1 MRVALGV
8 EYDGSHYCGWQRQKH
23 DSQTVQENLE
33 AALSNVA
40 NHPVQVICAGR
51 TDTGVHGVGQVVHF
65 DTESER
71 SEKGWIFGCN
81 TNLPDSISV
90 RWAKPVAEDFHA
102 RFSAIS
108 RAYRYVIYN
117 HPVRPALGMHHLTW
131 NYRPLDIE
139 LMQQAANVL
148 VGEHDFSSFQ
158 AQGCQAKSP
167 IRTIHHINLYRR
179 GRLIIMDIQ
188 ANAFLQHMVRNIAG
202 VLMAIGSGK
211 EPLGWMTEVLNHKNR
226 TLGGV
231 TAPPYGLFFMRVGYP
246 DEFGIPIPEPDVPF
260 MPLP

>member
-23 DSQTVQENLE
+23 DTRTVQENLE
-33 AALSNVA
+33 SALSKVA

-65 DTESER
+65 DTESDR
-71 SEKGWIFGCN
+71 TDKGWIFGCN

-90 RWAKPVAEDFHA
+90 RWTKPVAEEFHA
-102 RFSAIS
+102 RFTAVS

-117 HPVRPALGMHHLTW
+117 HPIRPALGMQHLTW
-131 NYRPLDIE
+131 NFRPLDMA
-139 LMQQAANVL
+139 LMQAAANVL
-148 VGEHDFSSFQ
+148 VGQHDFSSFQ

-167 IRTIHHINLYRR
+167 IRTIHHIKLQRR

-202 VLMAIGSGK
+202 VLMAIGCGK
-211 EPLGWMTEVLNHKNR
+211 EPLSWAEEVLNHKNR

-246 DEFGIPIPEPDVPF
+246 PEFDIPDPEPDVPF
-260 MPLP
+260 MPLG

>member
-23 DSQTVQENLE
+23 DTRTVQENLE
-33 AALSNVA
+33 SALSKVA

-65 DTESER
+65 DTESDR
-71 SEKGWIFGCN
+71 TDKGWIFGCN

-90 RWAKPVAEDFHA
+90 RWAKPVAEEFHA
-102 RFSAIS
+102 RFSAVS

-117 HPVRPALGMHHLTW
+117 HPIRPALGMQHLTW
-131 NYRPLDIE
+131 NFRPLDMA
-139 LMQQAANVL
+139 LMQAAANVL

-167 IRTIHHINLYRR
+167 IRTIHHIKLQRR

-202 VLMAIGSGK
+202 VLMAIGCGK
-211 EPLGWMTEVLNHKNR
+211 EPLSWAEEVLNHKNR

-246 DEFGIPIPEPDVPF
+246 PQFDIPDPEPDVPF
-260 MPLP
+260 MPLG

>member
-23 DSQTVQENLE
+23 DTRTVQENLE
-33 AALSNVA
+33 SALSKVA

-65 DTESER
+65 DTESDR
-71 SEKGWIFGCN
+71 TDKGWIFGCN

-90 RWAKPVAEDFHA
+90 RWAKPVAEEFHA
-102 RFSAIS
+102 RFTAVS

-117 HPVRPALGMHHLTW
+117 HPIRPALGMQHLTW
-131 NYRPLDIE
+131 NFRPLDMA
-139 LMQQAANVL
+139 LMQAAANVL
-148 VGEHDFSSFQ
+148 VGQHDFSSFQ

-167 IRTIHHINLYRR
+167 IRTIHHIKLQRR

-202 VLMAIGSGK
+202 VLMAIGCGK
-211 EPLGWMTEVLNHKNR
+211 EPLSWAEEVLNHKNR

-246 DEFGIPIPEPDVPF
+246 PEFDIPDPEPDVPF
-260 MPLP
+260 MPLG